1 MRNKVRLG
9 QRVKE
14 TLVVSLDS
22 TQEASLFVKNTLGSA
37 NKGLR
42 LVTEALDESIYE
54 AQEDS
59 LIAKVSLVKA
69 VLVAKKELIKLGMSE
84 EEASTSL
91 EHYSN

>member
-14 TLVVSLDS
+14 TVVVSLDS
-22 TQEASLFVKNTLGSA
+22 TQEASFFIKNTLGSA
-37 NKGLR
+37 NKGLK

-59 LIAKVSLVKA
+59 LIAKVSLIKA
-69 VLVAKKELIKLGMSE
+69 ILVAKKELIKLGMSE
-84 EEASTSL
+84 EEASKSL